1 MKLKNFL
8 SIIVAVLIFFFS
20 TFLIYKKLFYKQ
32 PTLPYI
38 TQRPERRTIKK
49 EIDALGKIHIAEKIK
64 IGALVTGT
72 LKKLYVEEND
82 EVKKGQLLAEI
93 ETGKDDSDVREELGN
108 LQRAKAQLNYQKN
121 YYDRQK
127 PLFISGQLSKNEFDQ
142 IEQILASLRGD
153 VVAAQARYDRAKLAY
168 DNAKIYSPQDGIITS
183 IGIAEGERVTTD
195 FNATILFEIAKDVSK
210 MEGYLEVDESN
221 VGYIKKGQKVKF
233 TVDTIPNEVFKS
245 SIKQIS
251 YSPKQRN
258 EVLYY
263 KAIIPIDN
271 SQNRFRPGLSINAKI
286 SVAKAKKAL
295 ALSSQAFMISSKILT
310 EIANNLCY
318 SINPV
323 DKKELK
329 KREQSSVV
337 PLQTVWIASNNGKT
351 KSFIEKIITTNI
363 TDDVHFEVT
372 SGLSETDNVIVEIE
386 ESDYMDEVYK
396 KAFKNRM

>member
-1 MKLKNFL
+1 MRLINFL
-8 SIIVAVLIFFFS
+8 SIVVAVLIFFS
-20 TFLIYKKLFYKQ
+20 ATFLVYKKLFYKPQ
-32 PTLPYI
+32 AIPYT
-38 TQRPERRTIKK
+38 TQHPERRTIKK

-64 IGALVTGT
+64 IGSLVTGT
-72 LKKLYVEEND
+72 LKKLHVEEND

-127 PLFISGQLSKNEFDQ
+127 PLFLSGQLSKNEFDQ
-142 IEQILASLRGD
+142 IEQILSSLRGD

-168 DNAKIYSPQDGIITS
+168 DNAKIYAPQDGIITNV
-183 IGIAEGERVTTD
+183 GITEGERVTTD
-195 FNATILFEIAKDVSK
+195 LNATILFEIAKDISK
-210 MEGYLEVDESN
+210 MEGSLEVDESN

-233 TVDTIPNEVFKS
+233 TVDTLPNEVFKS

-258 EVLYY
+258 DVFYY

-271 SQNRFRPGLSINAKI
+271 SSNRFRPGLSINAKI

-295 ALSSQAFMISSKILT
+295 ALSSQAFAVSSKILT
-310 EIANNLCY
+310 EIAKNLDY
-318 SINPV
+318 SISPV

-329 KREQSSVV
+329 KRELASVS
-337 PLQTVWIASNNGKT
+337 PLQTVWVVINNGKT
-351 KSFIEKIITTNI
+351 KSFIEKILTTNI
-363 TDDVHFEVT
+363 TDDVYFEVS
-372 SGLSETDNVIVEIE
+372 SGLSENDDVIVEIE
-386 ESDYMDEVYK
+386 ESDYMEEVYK